1 MSFEE
6 VNFSKYMINES
17 NLPEVL
23 VEKLCCYYEMIPQYV
38 DVEEDTPTLDLKY
51 NMSKTF
57 PVMANNF
64 TQFRDYVF
72 FLNKII
78 NVIRSRSLIKKL
90 KYAFF
95 NNFLISYIQPALL
108 SNNLKVVRT
117 NLQYL
122 TFILKTSTSY
132 IIINCIFHFLFGL
145 DDSKKEYLNKKK
157 YNLDLEF
164 ERESIVG
171 IKDKSKNKN
180 NNTFNSS
187 ITFSERNVKN
197 VQNVENLNKSSFEDD
212 EGETMI
218 LDNYDYKKHHN
229 VDIALSILT
238 NMKTQKEMIN
248 LVIYCILEIFL
259 EKCPLKFVDKLITP
273 FIEVVLKK
281 CPVNLDLIRI

>member
-1 MSFEE
+1 
-6 VNFSKYMINES
+6 
-17 NLPEVL
+17 
-23 VEKLCCYYEMIPQYV
+23 MIPQYV

-180 NNTFNSS
+180 NNTFNSR

>member
-1 MSFEE
+1 
-6 VNFSKYMINES
+6 
-17 NLPEVL
+17 
-23 VEKLCCYYEMIPQYV
+23 
-38 DVEEDTPTLDLKY
+38 
-51 NMSKTF
+51 
-57 PVMANNF
+57 
-64 TQFRDYVF
+64 
-72 FLNKII
+72 
-78 NVIRSRSLIKKL
+78 
-90 KYAFF
+90 
-95 NNFLISYIQPALL
+95 
-108 SNNLKVVRT
+108 
-117 NLQYL
+117 L

-180 NNTFNSS
+180 NNTFNSR